1 MAKRGVALD
10 RRQRKTRTAILDAC
24 ISLIQEKDF
33 QKITVHEIV
42 KEADINRGT
51 FYLHFEDKY
60 DMMNSFENE
69 MIEKIEKVI
78 VNNLPKESSNQLF
91 LESRYESI
99 VQILKCYEENK
110 ELLQFLISSSYSSFQ
125 AKLRNKL
132 KLLFSEMVF
141 PKLGKLEFEIPTD
154 LFTIIFTSISLSL
167 AEYAYQSKTSINI
180 EQSSKLLFNIVLQ
193 GPAKTLGL
201 LRDEDSY

>member
-1 MAKRGVALD
+1 MAKRGVELD

-91 LESRYESI
+91 L
-99 VQILKCYEENK
+99 N
-110 ELLQFLISSSYSSFQ
+110 
-125 AKLRNKL
+125 
-132 KLLFSEMVF
+132 
-141 PKLGKLEFEIPTD
+141 
-154 LFTIIFTSISLSL
+154 L
-167 AEYAYQSKTSINI
+167 AMNR
-180 EQSSKLLFNIVLQ
+180 LFNFEML
-193 GPAKTLGL
+193 
-201 LRDEDSY
+201 

>member
-1 MAKRGVALD
+1 MD

-24 ISLIQEKDF
+24 VSLIQEKDF
-33 QKITVHEIV
+33 QKITVHDIV

-78 VNNLPKESSNQLF
+78 VNNLPKEPSNQLF
-91 LESRYESI
+91 LESRYDTI
-99 VQILKCYEENK
+99 VQILKCYEQNK
-110 ELLQFLISSSYSSFQ
+110 ELLMFLLKSSYSSFQ
-125 AKLRNKL
+125 EKLRNNL
-132 KLLFSEMVF
+132 KLVFSEMIF

-154 LFTIIFTSISLSL
+154 LFTLMFTSISLSL
-167 AEYAYQSKTSINI
+167 AEYAYQSKTPINI
-180 EQSSKLLFNIVLQ
+180 EQAATLLFNIVLQ
-193 GPAKTLGL
+193 GPAKTLGIL
-201 LRDEDSY
+201 QDEDTYKL